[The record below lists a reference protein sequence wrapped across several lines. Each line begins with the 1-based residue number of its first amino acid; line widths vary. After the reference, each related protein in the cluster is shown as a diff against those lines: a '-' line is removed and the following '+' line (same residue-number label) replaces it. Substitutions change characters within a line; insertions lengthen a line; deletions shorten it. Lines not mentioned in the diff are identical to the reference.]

1 MATTSQHE
9 GVLTALNVG
18 AQDSAFPNPNPVVV
32 SKTPPLD
39 GGRGG
44 SSALDDS
51 ALTDEPQT
59 LEMNFGKGLLPDEAK
74 AEFRPGAVAWKGL
87 GNTQAQQLPLET
99 NSLPKLNPKPFAK
112 KET

>member
-1 MATTSQHE
+1 MSNRFLKLDVGLAYINAVSE
-9 GVLTALNVG
+9 EYGYSFALG
-18 AQDSAFPNPNPVVV
+18 
-32 SKTPPLD
+32 LD
-39 GGRGG
+39 FDPKSFKRRGG